1 MEVEIM
7 LNKEM
12 IEKVINESPDLI
24 TALEAVGAMY
34 CIPPSH
40 ILQDDTQQSIKV
52 VNDTIIA
59 PNRKNANANTQSIV
73 CAIGSVLDYI
83 SQRVDS
89 KLNDFQSNAIEKSK
103 FDTAVANGD
112 PNKGKV
118 VKRFET
124 DEGDEIIVY
133 DSGIVDRPMTK
144 SALMKVA
151 DLKRNGEIP
160 EKSDDNSKKKEDVN
174 SYFSDSDDITS
185 DAAPADNTPE
195 PEMTDVGESV
205 DVSDDLLDLITEYD
219 NSVHLGYDI
228 FSEMG
233 FDIKP
238 TDSIFYQEAK
248 QTKQKIIKPEDI
260 KHMKFDNKHI
270 LKAVKYFNEAR
281 AEQSNV
287 KFSTDIDITKFINN
301 PNYHKAVREL
311 EEQFDCH
318 LSIKWFKERDQDY
331 ENAGVH
337 IFDKEDE
344 HKTQIMVSK
353 SKGFKLNGM
362 SIWCA
367 VENYGLFSDA
377 PVDQKLFGQTVVSVL
392 LHEIFHCIADSIRT
406 VTDSFIVNTTATIA
420 LMASCRSAKRKR
432 EIATKY
438 VNSLRNFD
446 IVNLKN
452 PMKRRALVKYM
463 MLLTSLQQKADIKHL
478 VDQTNASEMSEDDID
493 KLIAEYRKNI
503 SRLKKFKKFT
513 QSPLLALVSA
523 VISFILGLALMSTAG
538 GISGFLFIISFI
550 DLSRTGICAINK
562 STEKLFDDAYK
573 NGQAFEESW
582 ADMFAGI
589 YNFPLT
595 FYIKNLK
602 GRSKNFTP
610 NTVNNVQKLNELAK
624 LEKEMFTILR
634 VPYPTNSE
642 RNHAAA
648 KLAENALKQKGL
660 DPAVK
665 EYLTWIKNNFSSML
679 ETDIENEGI
688 SSTYDPNRAGD
699 VDQHIQDIINQ
710 GNVTVTESFA

>member
-1 MEVEIM
+1 
-7 LNKEM
+7 
-12 IEKVINESPDLI
+12 
-24 TALEAVGAMY
+24 
-34 CIPPSH
+34 
-40 ILQDDTQQSIKV
+40 
-52 VNDTIIA
+52 
-59 PNRKNANANTQSIV
+59 
-73 CAIGSVLDYI
+73 
-83 SQRVDS
+83 
-89 KLNDFQSNAIEKSK
+89 
-103 FDTAVANGD
+103 
-112 PNKGKV
+112 
-118 VKRFET
+118 
-124 DEGDEIIVY
+124 
-133 DSGIVDRPMTK
+133 
-144 SALMKVA
+144 
-151 DLKRNGEIP
+151 
-160 EKSDDNSKKKEDVN
+160 
-174 SYFSDSDDITS
+174 
-185 DAAPADNTPE
+185 
-195 PEMTDVGESV
+195 
-205 DVSDDLLDLITEYD
+205 
-219 NSVHLGYDI
+219 
-228 FSEMG
+228 
-233 FDIKP
+233 
-238 TDSIFYQEAK
+238 
-248 QTKQKIIKPEDI
+248 
-260 KHMKFDNKHI
+260 
-270 LKAVKYFNEAR
+270 
-281 AEQSNV
+281 
-287 KFSTDIDITKFINN
+287 
-301 PNYHKAVREL
+301 
-311 EEQFDCH
+311 
-318 LSIKWFKERDQDY
+318 
-331 ENAGVH
+331 
-337 IFDKEDE
+337 
-344 HKTQIMVSK
+344 MVSK

-538 GISGFLFIISFI
+538 AGGISGVLFMISFT
-550 DLSRTGICAINK
+550 DLFRAGLCAINK

>member
-1 MEVEIM
+1 M

-124 DEGDEIIVY
+124 DDGDEIIVY

-174 SYFSDSDDITS
+174 SYFSDSDDITVNS
-185 DAAPADNTPE
+185 TPADTPE
-195 PEMTDVGESV
+195 PETTDVGEAV

-318 LSIKWFKERDQDY
+318 LSIKWLKERDQDY

-344 HKTQIMVSK
+344 HKTKIMVSK

-503 SRLKKFKKFT
+503 SRLKAFKKFT
-513 QSPLLALVSA
+513 QSPLLALVSS

-538 GISGFLFIISFI
+538 GISGFLFIISFT
-550 DLSRTGICAINK
+550 DLSRAGICAINK

-595 FYIKNLK
+595 FYINNLK